1 MLLFNGEG
9 LKETESEDANG
20 ILISFVNHHFGPIRG
35 LCFVIKGEEKIK
47 VDAYLDKQP
56 DGTISEIWK
65 NTLLSSRAI
74 EMPMK
79 LIDDLETPPPVVGSF
94 EEGERE
100 ILNRIE
106 QGNLTGDPFYFR
118 RFII

>member
-1 MLLFNGEG
+1 
-9 LKETESEDANG
+9 
-20 ILISFVNHHFGPIRG
+20 
-35 LCFVIKGEEKIK
+35 
-47 VDAYLDKQP
+47 
-56 DGTISEIWK
+56 
-65 NTLLSSRAI
+65 
-74 EMPMK
+74 MPMK